1 MISFRVLPYQEL
13 FIRQEQAYGSSL
25 SNQLVGIAEIKHA
38 SLDRLAQSV
47 EVLLKERTW
56 PYLKLS
62 EDLTTWVM
70 DKNPTGI
77 FALNETKTSE
87 LSLSCLWAINLC
99 QINDQITLKL
109 CLHHVLADAHSFQ
122 IFWEDLKDIYEGKQ
136 AVRSSE
142 NKAVIEISPNK
153 IDLGALKL
161 IEPLGLGPIERIT
174 CNVSP
179 NRKKEIS
186 KRCKELQL
194 NLSTLLLG
202 CFQHYLDG
210 IETHLGIPIQTG
222 MALRNRSGK
231 IAKQDFLTHVN
242 FLPVSHVP
250 ISKIS
255 ELDAVIKNCFR
266 NQDYPLLT
274 WLAEERKRTAFNA
287 LFSYQ
292 KEAYEKNTD
301 ELQASFTFL
310 PTSVDENII
319 SMHVLE
325 FGEESLRLSFDVR
338 TDLADLS
345 FWRSFVNAYLRGV
358 LAMLDG
364 KEPQLNLPE
373 AKLTK
378 DLKNTIEFWSL
389 FEKATDDHTAVICAD
404 ESITFGELKKRIST
418 EPKESPLLFLA
429 PNRSIE
435 TIVKILKQWKHGGII
450 SFTKPKEVTFPPG
463 QFLYLAETSGS
474 TGESKQIFIQ
484 QAGIESLLFDWKN
497 QLNINENCVHLCL
510 ADMRFDVF
518 FGDLFRSLFLGS
530 TLVLATESERLSPLL
545 ISQLIT
551 KYQVSHLESTPSFIQ
566 LILKNNPRLEG
577 LSHLICGSEAMTH
590 ALYNAITKLEGI
602 KKYNSYGLTEVS
614 IDSALYPLLE
624 INHQFPLG
632 APLGEQQFTVHGPNR
647 DIVPMGI
654 WGELHIAG
662 ACVGTPLLKSERYV
676 THEDGTLGYKTGDR
690 AFIHPIHGLIISGRM
705 QDDFIKVNGKRI
717 PARRIE
723 HLIASLEE
731 LTQCC
736 VLEMDGV
743 SVLLHELS
751 LSEPEI
757 RAYLS
762 KHIPPYQQPDLIQ
775 FNTTWPIN
783 QNGKID
789 KKTLSKQIPIQRESR
804 KQWQPNAT
812 EKEQKVYLVLK
823 SFEKTYGDSEDSL
836 LAYGWNSIDLL
847 SLCNELTINGIV
859 ISSQKVMARPFIKTL
874 LEEDNSENDRD
885 SSHEINID
893 DIDMDDILG
902 ILNRS

>member
-1 MISFRVLPYQEL
+1 MKVLPYQEL
-13 FIRQEQAYGSSL
+13 FIRQEQALGSSL
-25 SNQLVGIAEIKHA
+25 SNQLLGIAEIKHA
-38 SLDRLAQSV
+38 SFDRLAQSV
-47 EVLLKERTW
+47 DLLLKERIW

-62 EDLTTWVM
+62 EDLTSWVI
-70 DKNPTGI
+70 DKNQRGI
-77 FALNETKTSE
+77 FNLNKTEGPE
-87 LSLSCLWAINLC
+87 LSLSCLWAINLY

-122 IFWEDLKDIYEGKQ
+122 LFWEDLKGIYEGKEP
-136 AVRSSE
+136 VRTSE
-142 NKAVIEISPNK
+142 NKAGIEISSNR
-153 IDLGALKL
+153 IDLGILKP
-161 IEPLGLGPIERIT
+161 IEPMGLGPIERIT
-174 CNVSP
+174 FNLSP

-186 KRCKELQL
+186 QRCKELQL
-194 NLSTLLLG
+194 NLSALLLG

-210 IETHLGIPIQTG
+210 IETHLGFPIQTG

-231 IAKQDFLTHVN
+231 IAKQDFLTRVN

-255 ELDAVIKNCFR
+255 ELETVIKNCFR
-266 NQDYPLLT
+266 NQEYPLLT
-274 WLAEERKRTAFNA
+274 WLSEERKRTAFNA

-345 FWRSFVNAYLRGV
+345 FWRCFVNAYLHGV

-364 KEPQLNLPE
+364 KEPELNLPE

-378 DLKNTIEFWSL
+378 DQKNNIEFWSL
-389 FEKATDDHTAVICAD
+389 FDKANDDQTAIICAD
-404 ESITFGELKKRIST
+404 EKITFGELKKRIST
-418 EPKESPLLFLA
+418 EPNESPIIFLS

-435 TIVKILKQWKHGGII
+435 TIVMILKQWKHGGII
-450 SFTKPKEVTFPPG
+450 SFTKPIDVKMPPG
-463 QFLYLAETSGS
+463 HFLYLAETSGS
-474 TGESKQIFIQ
+474 TGESKQILIQ
-484 QAGIESLLFDWKN
+484 QAGIETLLFDWKN
-497 QLNINENCVHLCL
+497 RLSIKENAVHLSL

-530 TLVLATESERLSPLL
+530 TLILATESERLSPLL

-551 KYQVSHLESTPSFIQ
+551 KHQVSHLESTPSFIQ
-566 LILKNNPRLEG
+566 LILKNNPKLEG

-590 ALYNAITKLEGI
+590 SLYSAITKLEGI
-602 KKYNSYGLTEVS
+602 KRYNSYGLTEVS

-624 INHQFPLG
+624 MNHQFPLG
-632 APLGEQQFTVHGPNR
+632 APLGDQQFTVHGPNGH
-647 DIVPMGI
+647 IVPMGI
-654 WGELHIAG
+654 WGELHISG
-662 ACVGTPLLKSERYV
+662 ACVGTPLSNSEQYIA
-676 THEDGTLGYKTGDR
+676 HKDGTLCYKTGDR

-723 HLIASLEE
+723 HLIASLEV

-736 VLEMDGV
+736 VLEKDGV

-775 FNTTWPIN
+775 FNTSWPIN

-789 KKTLSKQIPIQRESR
+789 KKTLSKQIPIQRESK

-812 EKEQKVYLVLK
+812 EKEQKVYRVLK

-859 ISSQKVMARPFIKTL
+859 ISSQKVMAKPFIKTL
-874 LEEDNSENDRD
+874 LEEENSENDRD

-902 ILNRS
+902 ILNR

>member
-1 MISFRVLPYQEL
+1 MKVLPYQEL
-13 FIRQEQAYGSSL
+13 FIRQEQALGSSM
-25 SNQLVGIAEIKHA
+25 SNHLIGIAEINHA
-38 SLDRLAQSV
+38 SFDQLAQSI
-47 EVLLKERTW
+47 EVLLKNRNW

-62 EDLTTWVM
+62 EDLMSWVV
-70 DKNPTGI
+70 DKNQTGI
-77 FALNETKTSE
+77 FMLDNTEAPE
-87 LSLSCLWAINLC
+87 LSLSCLWAVNLY
-99 QINDQITLKL
+99 QINNQITLKL
-109 CLHHVLADAHSFQ
+109 CMHHVLADAHSFQ
-122 IFWEDLKDIYEGKQ
+122 LFWEDLKGVYEGKEP
-136 AVRSSE
+136 VRTAE
-142 NKAVIEISPNK
+142 NKEHIEIPSHR
-153 IDLGALKL
+153 IDLGKLKS
-161 IEPLGLGPIERIT
+161 IEPQGLGPIKRIT
-174 CNVSP
+174 LNVSP
-179 NRKKEIS
+179 CRKNEIAQ
-186 KRCKELQL
+186 RCKELQL

-210 IETHLGIPIQTG
+210 IESHLGVQIQTG

-231 IAKQDFLTHVN
+231 IAKQDFLTRVN

-250 ISKIS
+250 ISNIR
-255 ELDAVIKNCFR
+255 ELEPIIKNCFR
-266 NQDYPLLT
+266 NQEYPLLT
-274 WLAEERKRTAFNA
+274 WLSQERKSTAFNA

-310 PTSVDENII
+310 PTSIDENII
-319 SMHVLE
+319 SMHLLE

-345 FWRSFVNAYLRGV
+345 FWRNFVNAYLHGV
-358 LAMLDG
+358 RAISDG
-364 KEPQLNLPE
+364 KEPAINLPK

-378 DLKNTIEFWSL
+378 DLKNNIEFWSL
-389 FEKATDDHTAVICAD
+389 FDKATDDQTAIICAD
-404 ESITFGELKKRIST
+404 QKITYGELKKRIST
-418 EPKESPLLFLA
+418 EPTESPILFLS

-435 TIVKILKQWKHGGII
+435 TIVMILKQWKNGGIV
-450 SFTKPKEVTFPPG
+450 SFTKPKEVNMPPG

-474 TGESKQIFIQ
+474 TGEPKQILIQ
-484 QAGIESLLFDWKN
+484 QAGIVTLLADWKN
-497 QLNINENCVHLCL
+497 RLNIKENAVHLCL

-530 TLVLATESERLSPLL
+530 TLVLATENERLSPLL

-566 LILKNNPRLEG
+566 LILKNKPKLEG

-590 ALYNAITKLEGI
+590 SLYTAFMNLEGI
-602 KKYNSYGLTEVS
+602 NIYNSYGLTEVS
-614 IDSALYPLLE
+614 IDSALYPLLDM
-624 INHQFPLG
+624 NHQFPLG
-632 APLGEQQFTVHGPNR
+632 APLGDQQFTVHGPNG

-654 WGELHIAG
+654 WGELHISG
-662 ACVGTPLLKSERYV
+662 ACVGTPLSKSDRYIV
-676 THEDGTLGYKTGDR
+676 HENGTLTYKTGDR
-690 AFIHPIHGLIISGRM
+690 AFIHPIHGLIISGRL

-717 PARRIE
+717 PSRRIE
-723 HLIASLEE
+723 QLIASLEI

-736 VLEMDGV
+736 VIEIDGV
-743 SVLLHELS
+743 SVLLHELN
-751 LSEPEI
+751 LSEHEI

-775 FNTTWPIN
+775 FNTSWPIN

-789 KKTLSKQIPIQRESR
+789 KKTLSKQVPIQRDSR

-812 EKEQKVYLVLK
+812 EREQNVYHVLK
-823 SFEKTYGDSEDSL
+823 SFEKPYGDSEDSL

-859 ISSQKVMARPFIKTL
+859 ISSQKVMAKPFIKTL
-874 LEEDNSENDRD
+874 IEEENSENNRD

-893 DIDMDDILG
+893 DVDMDDILG
-902 ILNRS
+902 ILNR

>member
-1 MISFRVLPYQEL
+1 MKVLPYQEL
-13 FIRQEQAYGSSL
+13 FIRQEQALGSSL
-25 SNQLVGIAEIKHA
+25 SNQLLGIAEIKHA
-38 SLDRLAQSV
+38 SFDRLAQSV
-47 EVLLKERTW
+47 DLLLKERIW

-62 EDLTTWVM
+62 EDWTSWVI
-70 DKNPTGI
+70 DKNQRGI
-77 FALNETKTSE
+77 FNLNKTEGPE
-87 LSLSCLWAINLC
+87 LSLSCLWAINLY

-122 IFWEDLKDIYEGKQ
+122 LFWEDLKCIYEGKEP
-136 AVRSSE
+136 VRTSE
-142 NKAVIEISPNK
+142 NKAGIEISSNR
-153 IDLGALKL
+153 IDLGILKP
-161 IEPLGLGPIERIT
+161 IEPMGLGPIERIT
-174 CNVSP
+174 FNLSP

-186 KRCKELQL
+186 QRCKELQL
-194 NLSTLLLG
+194 NLSALLLG

-210 IETHLGIPIQTG
+210 IETHLGFPIQTG

-231 IAKQDFLTHVN
+231 IAKQDFLTRVN

-255 ELDAVIKNCFR
+255 ELETVIKNCFR
-266 NQDYPLLT
+266 NQEYPLLT
-274 WLAEERKRTAFNA
+274 WLSEERKRTAFNA

-301 ELQASFTFL
+301 ELQARFTFL

-345 FWRSFVNAYLRGV
+345 FWRCFVNAYLHGV

-364 KEPQLNLPE
+364 KEPELNLPE

-378 DLKNTIEFWSL
+378 DQKNNIEFWSL
-389 FEKATDDHTAVICAD
+389 FDKANDDQTAIICAD
-404 ESITFGELKKRIST
+404 EKITFGELKKRIST
-418 EPKESPLLFLA
+418 EPKESPMLFLS

-435 TIVKILKQWKHGGII
+435 TIVRILKQWKHGGII
-450 SFTKPKEVTFPPG
+450 SFTKPIEVKMPAG

-474 TGESKQIFIQ
+474 TGESKQILIQ
-484 QAGIESLLFDWKN
+484 QAGIETLLFDWKN
-497 QLNINENCVHLCL
+497 RLNINENAVHLCL

-530 TLVLATESERLSPLL
+530 TLILATESERLSPLL

-566 LILKNNPRLEG
+566 LILKNNPKLEG

-590 ALYNAITKLEGI
+590 SLYSAITKLEGI
-602 KKYNSYGLTEVS
+602 KMYNSYGLTEVS

-624 INHQFPLG
+624 MNQQFPLG
-632 APLGEQQFTVHGPNR
+632 APLGEQQFTVHGPNGH
-647 DIVPMGI
+647 IVPMGI
-654 WGELHIAG
+654 WGELHISG
-662 ACVGTPLLKSERYV
+662 ACVGTPLLKSERYIA
-676 THEDGTLGYKTGDR
+676 HEDGTLCYKTGDR

-723 HLIASLEE
+723 HLIASLEV

-743 SVLLHELS
+743 SVLLHELN

-757 RAYLS
+757 RAHLS

-775 FNTTWPIN
+775 FNTSWPIN

-789 KKTLSKQIPIQRESR
+789 KKTLSKQIPIQRES
-804 KQWQPNAT
+804 KKPWQPNAT
-812 EKEQKVYLVLK
+812 EKEQKVYRVLK
-823 SFEKTYGDSEDSL
+823 SFEKTHGDSEDSL

-859 ISSQKVMARPFIKTL
+859 ISSQKVMAKPFIKTL
-874 LEEDNSENDRD
+874 LEEENSEDDRD

-902 ILNRS
+902 ILNR

>member
-1 MISFRVLPYQEL
+1 MKVLPYQEL
-13 FIRQEQAYGSSL
+13 FIRQEQALGSSL
-25 SNQLVGIAEIKHA
+25 SNQLLGIAEIKHA
-38 SLDRLAQSV
+38 SFDRLAQSV
-47 EVLLKERTW
+47 DLLLKERIW

-62 EDLTTWVM
+62 EDLTSWVI
-70 DKNPTGI
+70 DKNQRGI
-77 FALNETKTSE
+77 FNLNKTEGPE
-87 LSLSCLWAINLC
+87 LSLSCLWAINLY

-122 IFWEDLKDIYEGKQ
+122 LFWEDLKGIYEGKEP
-136 AVRSSE
+136 VRTSE
-142 NKAVIEISPNK
+142 NKAGIEISSNR
-153 IDLGALKL
+153 IDLGILKP
-161 IEPLGLGPIERIT
+161 IEPMGLGPIERIT
-174 CNVSP
+174 FNLSP

-186 KRCKELQL
+186 QRCKELQL
-194 NLSTLLLG
+194 NLSALLLG

-210 IETHLGIPIQTG
+210 IETHLGFPIQTG

-231 IAKQDFLTHVN
+231 IAKQDFLTRVN

-255 ELDAVIKNCFR
+255 ELETVIKNCFR
-266 NQDYPLLT
+266 NQEYPLLT
-274 WLAEERKRTAFNA
+274 WLSEERKRTAFNA

-345 FWRSFVNAYLRGV
+345 FWRCFVNAYLHGV
-358 LAMLDG
+358 LALLDG
-364 KEPQLNLPE
+364 KKPELNLPE
-373 AKLTK
+373 AKLSK
-378 DLKNTIEFWSL
+378 DQKNNIEFWSL
-389 FEKATDDHTAVICAD
+389 FDKANDDQTAIICAD
-404 ESITFGELKKRIST
+404 EKITFGELKKRIST
-418 EPKESPLLFLA
+418 EPKESPIIFLS

-435 TIVKILKQWKHGGII
+435 TIVMILKQWKHGGII
-450 SFTKPKEVTFPPG
+450 SFTKPIDVKMPPG
-463 QFLYLAETSGS
+463 HFLYLAETSGS
-474 TGESKQIFIQ
+474 TGESKQILIQ
-484 QAGIESLLFDWKN
+484 QAGIETLLFDWKN
-497 QLNINENCVHLCL
+497 RLNINENAVHLSL

-530 TLVLATESERLSPLL
+530 TLILATESERLSPLL
-545 ISQLIT
+545 INQLIT
-551 KYQVSHLESTPSFIQ
+551 KHQVSHLESTPSFIQ
-566 LILKNNPRLEG
+566 LILKNNPKLEG

-590 ALYNAITKLEGI
+590 SLYNAITKLEGI
-602 KKYNSYGLTEVS
+602 KRYNSYGLTEVS

-624 INHQFPLG
+624 MNHQFPLG
-632 APLGEQQFTVHGPNR
+632 APLGEQQFTVHGPNGH
-647 DIVPMGI
+647 IVPMGI
-654 WGELHIAG
+654 WGELHISG
-662 ACVGTPLLKSERYV
+662 ACVGTPLSNSEQYIA
-676 THEDGTLGYKTGDR
+676 HKDGTLSYKTGDR

-723 HLIASLEE
+723 HLIASLEV

-736 VLEMDGV
+736 VLGMDGV
-743 SVLLHELS
+743 SVLLHELN

-757 RAYLS
+757 RAHLS

-775 FNTTWPIN
+775 FNTSWPIN

-789 KKTLSKQIPIQRESR
+789 KKTLSKQIPIQRESK

-812 EKEQKVYLVLK
+812 EKEQNVYRVLK
-823 SFEKTYGDSEDSL
+823 SFEKTHGDSEDSL

-859 ISSQKVMARPFIKTL
+859 ISSQKVMAKPFIKTL
-874 LEEDNSENDRD
+874 LEEENSENDRD

-902 ILNRS
+902 ILNR

>member
-1 MISFRVLPYQEL
+1 MKVLPYQEL
-13 FIRQEQAYGSSL
+13 FIRQEQALGSSL

-38 SLDRLAQSV
+38 SFDRLAQSV
-47 EVLLKERTW
+47 DLLLKERTW
-56 PYLKLS
+56 PYLKLN
-62 EDLTTWVM
+62 EDLSSWVI
-70 DKNPTGI
+70 DKNQTGI
-77 FALNETKTSE
+77 FILNKREASE
-87 LSLSCLWAINLC
+87 LSLSCLWAINLY

-109 CLHHVLADAHSFQ
+109 CLHHALADAHSFQ

-136 AVRSSE
+136 AVRTSE
-142 NKAVIEISPNK
+142 NKAGIEISSNR
-153 IDLGALKL
+153 IDLGTLKP
-161 IEPLGLGPIERIT
+161 IEPQGLGPIERIT
-174 CNVSP
+174 FNLSP

-231 IAKQDFLTHVN
+231 IAKQDFLTRVN

-255 ELDAVIKNCFR
+255 ELETVIKNCFR
-266 NQDYPLLT
+266 NQEYPLLT
-274 WLAEERKRTAFNA
+274 WLSEERKRTAFNA

-338 TDLADLS
+338 TDLADIS
-345 FWRSFVNAYLRGV
+345 FWRCFVNAYLHGV
-358 LAMLDG
+358 LALLDG
-364 KEPQLNLPE
+364 KEPQLNLPK

-378 DLKNTIEFWSL
+378 DLKSNIEFWSL
-389 FEKATDDHTAVICAD
+389 FDKANDDHIAIICAD
-404 ESITFGELKKRIST
+404 EKITFGELKKRIST
-418 EPKESPLLFLA
+418 VPNESPMLFLS

-435 TIVKILKQWKHGGII
+435 TIVMILKQWKQGGII
-450 SFTKPKEVTFPPG
+450 SFTKPKEVKMPPG

-474 TGESKQIFIQ
+474 TGESKQILIQ
-484 QAGIESLLFDWKN
+484 QAGIETLLFDWKN
-497 QLNINENCVHLCL
+497 RLNINENAVHLSL

-530 TLVLATESERLSPLL
+530 TLVLATEIERLSPLL

-551 KYQVSHLESTPSFIQ
+551 KHQVSHLESTPSFIQ
-566 LILKNNPRLEG
+566 LILKNNPKLEG

-590 ALYNAITKLEGI
+590 SLYSAITKLEGI
-602 KKYNSYGLTEVS
+602 KMYNSYGLTEVS

-624 INHQFPLG
+624 MNQQFPLG
-632 APLGEQQFTVHGPNR
+632 APLGEQQFTVHGPNGH
-647 DIVPMGI
+647 IVPMGI
-654 WGELHIAG
+654 WGELHISG
-662 ACVGTPLLKSERYV
+662 ACVGTPLLKSERYIA
-676 THEDGTLGYKTGDR
+676 HEDGTLCYKTGDR

-736 VLEMDGV
+736 VLEKDGV

-751 LSEPEI
+751 LTEPEI
-757 RAYLS
+757 KAYLS

-789 KKTLSKQIPIQRESR
+789 KKTLIKQIPIQRESR
-804 KQWQPNAT
+804 NQWQPNAT

-847 SLCNELTINGIV
+847 SLCNELTINGII
-859 ISSQKVMARPFIKTL
+859 ISSQKVMAKPFIKTL
-874 LEEDNSENDRD
+874 LEEENSENDRD

-902 ILNRS
+902 ILNR